1 MTVGSANL
9 LSPSEPSLTG
19 VLFDLDGTLLDS
31 AHEIC
36 NSANYILKQFSVKN
50 YSVEEIRPLIGLP
63 AKEIFTNA
71 GITENINYVVE
82 DFRKHLGET
91 GGDPKYIYPGVIQG
105 LNEIK
110 RMGIPLVVATNKPTE
125 LATRVLERSG
135 LLRFFDLVQGSDNL
149 PNKPEPDILKTAAKK
164 VGSALYS
171 TWMVGDSYVD
181 IRASKAAGCISV
193 GVIYHQD
200 YAQSMIVETPD
211 FLVSS
216 IVELKKVIEKN
227 AKR

>member
-1 MTVGSANL
+1 MLN
-9 LSPSEPSLTG
+9 PSESSLTG

-31 AHEIC
+31 AQEIC
-36 NSANYILKQFSVKN
+36 NSANYILKRFSAKE

-63 AKEIFTNA
+63 AKEIFINA
-71 GITENINYVVE
+71 GIDENINNVIE
-82 DFRKHLGET
+82 DFRNHLGET

-105 LNEIK
+105 LAEIK
-110 RMGIPLVVATNKPTE
+110 KIGIPMVVATNKPTE
-125 LATRVLERSG
+125 LAIRVLERSG
-135 LLRFFDLVQGSDNL
+135 LLHYFDLVQGSDNL
-149 PNKPEPDILKTAAKK
+149 PNKPEPDILKTAAQK
-164 VGSALYS
+164 VGSAISS

-181 IRASKAAGCISV
+181 IKASKAAGCISV

-216 IVELKKVIEKN
+216 IIELSQVIEKN
-227 AKR
+227 AKC